1 MDIFIKALLLGTAAG
16 IIDVI
21 PLVFQG
27 AGWHLCVAALLRWAG
42 LGILITYA
50 RMPFSGWFTGLVVGL
65 LTGAPFALLASES
78 TPPAATSL
86 LLTSLIL
93 GGLLGLAADKL
104 ITSQPRRSQ
113 PRRG

>member
-27 AGWHLCVAALLRWAG
+27 AGWHLCTATLLRWVG

-50 RMPFSGWFTGLVVGL
+50 RMPLSGWFTGLVIGL
-65 LTGAPFALLASES
+65 LTGIPFALLAAETMASAV
-78 TPPAATSL
+78 PPL
-86 LLTSLIL
+86 LLTSLVL

-104 ITSQPRRSQ
+104 ITVHPRR
-113 PRRG
+113 R